1 MNKELTK
8 NFAPG
13 HSACAG
19 CGFPAIVRAV
29 LGEAET
35 PVVVANATGCL
46 EVTSTL
52 YPYSAWKIPYIHN
65 AFENAAATISGTE
78 RAYEI
83 LKRKNKLSNKNGI
96 LRDAQDDSLKRI
108 KFVAFG
114 GDGGTY
120 DIGLQSLSGALER
133 GHNFLYVCYDNGGYM
148 NTGNQKSSATPYG
161 AFTETTPVGKKSL
174 GKMETRKNLM
184 EIVNAHR
191 IEYLAQA
198 NVAFMSDLKKKAK
211 KALAVN
217 GPSFLLVFSPC
228 TNNWKFPT
236 SQYVNIAKLAT
247 ETNFWPLYEIEKG
260 KYKINWATENP
271 KPVFEFLKTQGRF
284 KHLLKEPARNA
295 SPASVDSPARNA
307 IVAGGRSDA
316 GGENKKVLE
325 EIQNLVDEEW
335 KRLAN
340 LVEF

>member
-1 MNKELTK
+1 MNKELSK
-8 NFAPG
+8 YYSAG

-29 LGEAET
+29 LGELKT
-35 PVVVANATGCL
+35 DVVIANATGCL

-52 YPYSAWKIPYIHN
+52 YPYSAWKVPYIHN
-65 AFENAAATISGTE
+65 AFENAAATISGAE
-78 RAYEI
+78 SAYKV
-83 LKRKNKLSNKNGI
+83 LKRKGKVPNRKGI
-96 LRDAQDDSLKRI
+96 LRQAQDDSQRRI

-148 NTGNQKSSATPYG
+148 NTGNQRSSATPYG
-161 AFTETTPVGKKSL
+161 AFTETTPIGKNSF
-174 GKMETRKNLM
+174 GKIETRKNLM

-191 IEYLAQA
+191 ISYLAQA
-198 NVAFMSDLKKKAK
+198 NVAYMADLKKKAK
-211 KALAVN
+211 KALETE

-247 ETNFWPLYEIEKG
+247 ETNFWPLYEIENG
-260 KYKINWATENP
+260 EHKINWATEKP
-271 KPVFEFLKTQGRF
+271 KPVSDFLKTQGRF
-284 KHLLKEPARNA
+284 KHLFKEPARN
-295 SPASVDSPARNA
+295 PAQRDSN
-307 IVAGGRSDA
+307 A
-316 GGENKKVLE
+316 GGENKSHLD
-325 EIQNLVDEEW
+325 EIQKIVDDEWQKLVDMTP
-335 KRLAN
+335 
-340 LVEF
+340 